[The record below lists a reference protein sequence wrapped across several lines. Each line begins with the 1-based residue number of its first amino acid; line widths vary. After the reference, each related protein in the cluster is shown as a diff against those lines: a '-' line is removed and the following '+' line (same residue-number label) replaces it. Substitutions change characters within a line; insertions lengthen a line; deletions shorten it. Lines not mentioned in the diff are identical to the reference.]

1 MCFGAGKITRLR
13 DILPRDSLVTIYK
26 SFMRPHLDY
35 SDVIYDQPSNDLFS
49 DKIEQLQYKACLAI
63 AGAIEGTSREC
74 LYNELGLESLSSRRW
89 WRKHCAI
96 YKLSS
101 TQCPKYLFDIIPSS
115 ESFYDIRK
123 RERDL
128 FSIAELIVSNFL
140 SKLSIWVVATCTRNA
155 KLGVHC
161 SFQKQN
167 SLFYKT

>member
-49 DKIEQLQYKACLAI
+49 DKIEQLKYKACLAI

-89 WRKHCAI
+89 
-96 YKLSS
+96 
-101 TQCPKYLFDIIPSS
+101 
-115 ESFYDIRK
+115 
-123 RERDL
+123 
-128 FSIAELIVSNFL
+128 
-140 SKLSIWVVATCTRNA
+140 
-155 KLGVHC
+155 
-161 SFQKQN
+161 
-167 SLFYKT
+167 

>member
-1 MCFGAGKITRLR
+1 MCFGAAKITRLR

-89 WRKHCAI
+89 GRKHCAI

-140 SKLSIWVVATCTRNA
+140 SKLSI
-155 KLGVHC
+155 
-161 SFQKQN
+161 
-167 SLFYKT
+167 